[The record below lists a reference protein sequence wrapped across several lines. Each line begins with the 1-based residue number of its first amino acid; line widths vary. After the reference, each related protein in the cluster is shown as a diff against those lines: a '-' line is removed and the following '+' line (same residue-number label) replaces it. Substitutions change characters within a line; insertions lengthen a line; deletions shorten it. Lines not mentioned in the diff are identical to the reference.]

1 MEINIT
7 SGALYMQ
14 DGRKLADIEGGSIV
28 TADEPCKQRM
38 MKTAANIGKTHSITY
53 QLAPYDMRMIY
64 SLMYGMKITNNFLKM
79 HGGIMVRNVAGR
91 KHKRKRSKCQIE

>member
-1 MEINIT
+1 MEIKGMG
-7 SGALYMQ
+7 GALYTQ

-53 QLAPYDMRMIY
+53 QLAPYDTRIIY
-64 SLMYGMKITNNFLKM
+64 S
-79 HGGIMVRNVAGR
+79 IM
-91 KHKRKRSKCQIE
+91 

>member
-7 SGALYMQ
+7 SGALYMR

-38 MKTAANIGKTHSITY
+38 MKTAGKYWKNS
-53 QLAPYDMRMIY
+53 
-64 SLMYGMKITNNFLKM
+64 
-79 HGGIMVRNVAGR
+79 
-91 KHKRKRSKCQIE
+91 